1 LLHGLCASGHHG
13 VGFWIWFLDN
23 AWAQPRGKY
32 GRHPDGHVQNDRL
45 ENLKAILG
53 PTYKSWLLPWA
64 DSLKFDDDF
73 EIAGHV
79 DSVELPTLPA
89 SGQQLEEVK
98 VQ

>member
-1 LLHGLCASGHHG
+1 M
-13 VGFWIWFLDN
+13 DN